1 MTINPKWIKAAV
13 ALLLVVI
20 IAASAFVANR
30 YVKHYTSAFVD
41 VTIDSQVLNESR
53 KLFIRLPHNFDW
65 TQTYP
70 LVIKSD
76 GNFNLKRWD
85 ETLTLLSQQYGV
97 EDAIVVAIPNQW
109 LPSLWGKG
117 TRNRDLVPPYA
128 RVSVEI
134 GPLPAS
140 ESKTNEPIPINPGKA
155 DKFLEFIETEV
166 IPYVEHYY
174 HVNNDRILSGFSA
187 GGSFVLY
194 AMVTKPELF
203 RGYFAFSPA
212 AWYDDAEVV
221 RQTAK
226 QLENMIGVEGTNKFL
241 YLSLGGDENP
251 IITASFNGL
260 KAALEAHAPINLQ
273 WRFEFSPGAGH
284 AQNPFDS
291 IPRAVEAY
299 YQFK

>member
-1 MTINPKWIKAAV
+1 MTINQKLKKAAI
-13 ALLLVVI
+13 ALTTLAI
-20 IAASAFVANR
+20 IAAAAFATNR
-30 YVKHYTSAFVD
+30 YVKHYTSAFTD
-41 VTIDSQVLNESR
+41 VTIDSKVLNESR
-53 KLFIRLPHNFDW
+53 KLFIRLPHNYDPA
-65 TQTYP
+65 QTYP

-85 ETLTLLSQQYGV
+85 ETLTRLSQQYDV
-97 EDAIVVAIPNQW
+97 KDAIVVAIPN
-109 LPSLWGKG
+109 LWYKA

-134 GPLPAS
+134 EARPAS
-140 ESKTNEPIPINPGKA
+140 EQPPLNPGMA
-155 DKFLEFIETEV
+155 DKFLEFVQTEV
-166 IPYVEHYY
+166 IPYVEHNYKL
-174 HVNNDRILSGFSA
+174 NNNRILSGFSA

-194 AMVTKPELF
+194 AMVTKPDLF
-203 RGYFAFSPA
+203 SGFFMFSPA

-226 QLENMIGVEGTNKFL
+226 QLSNMAGPEKFL

-260 KAALEAHAPINLQ
+260 KDALEAYGPKNLQ

-299 YQFK
+299 YQHQKGSL

>member
-1 MTINPKWIKAAV
+1 MKAV
-13 ALLLVVI
+13 AVLLLITI
-20 IAASAFVANR
+20 IAATAFAANR
-30 YVKHYTSAFVD
+30 YVKHFTSAFTD
-41 VTIDSQVLNESR
+41 VTIDSKVLNESR
-53 KLFIRLPHNFDW
+53 KLFIRLPKDYDP
-65 TQTYP
+65 TQAYP

-76 GNFNLKRWD
+76 GNFNLKHWD
-85 ETLTLLSQQYGV
+85 QTLTTLSQQYEV
-97 EDAIVVAIPNQW
+97 EDAIVVAIPN
-109 LPSLWGKG
+109 LWFRS

-134 GPLPAS
+134 GPRPA
-140 ESKTNEPIPINPGKA
+140 NEPAPINPGKA

-166 IPYVEHYY
+166 IPYVEHNYR
-174 HVNNDRILSGFSA
+174 VNNNRILSGFSA

-203 RGYFAFSPA
+203 TGFFMFSPA

-226 QLENMIGVEGTNKFL
+226 QLGNMAGSQKFL

-260 KAALEAHAPINLQ
+260 QAALEAHAPKNLQ

-284 AQNPFDS
+284 VQNPFDS

-299 YQFK
+299 YQFQASIKQ